1 MALFKSASKR
11 SWVGPSE
18 ELVQEFHSTKSS
30 PLGLSFHKK
39 FDIYFV
45 NLFDQRPDSERH
57 VPRKNAK
64 VLN

>member
-11 SWVGPSE
+11 SLVGPSE

-45 NLFDQRPDSERH
+45 NLFYKSLAPS
-57 VPRKNAK
+57 
-64 VLN
+64 L